1 MPWQGD
7 QFEYT
12 RGYFRFLLETFFE
25 RQEEVRRVSRDPFR
39 SSAMPYYD
47 MLRALDEIAL
57 TQKQWEALYL
67 RLCGYSS
74 FEASASLGITDRA
87 YRYRIRNAENII
99 VTFLLKNLPQNAP
112 HGGK

>member
-12 RGYFRFLLETFFE
+12 RGYIRFLLETFFE

-47 MLRALDEIAL
+47 MLCALDGV
-57 TQKQWEALYL
+57 TFTKKQWEAFYM
-67 RLCGYSS
+67 RLCGHTQ
-74 FEASASLGITDRA
+74 FEIAAALGISRRSTRDRISSA
-87 YRYRIRNAENII
+87 EEKVMGFFERHTAIRP
-99 VTFLLKNLPQNAP
+99 LPR
-112 HGGK
+112 G